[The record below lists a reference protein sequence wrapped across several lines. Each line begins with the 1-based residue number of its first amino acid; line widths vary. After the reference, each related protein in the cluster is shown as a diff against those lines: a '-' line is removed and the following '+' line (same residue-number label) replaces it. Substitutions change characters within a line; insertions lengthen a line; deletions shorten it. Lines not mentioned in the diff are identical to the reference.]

1 MLTYKKYILSSLI
14 LLLLLNNIAAAT
26 PENYA
31 KSGTVELSGQ
41 AAVSYSNA
49 PNSRTATTYFNLG
62 IQPTISYFFLDTWYG
77 GTAIQGN
84 LFYSNYLGSSW
95 SYVGELSVL
104 GGKTFAWK
112 PDLFFYGQFEI
123 GTTLPYIQDNGLSTR
138 YYFLRPAFGLKFLV
152 NSVVISTSLKYTL
165 TQSKNN
171 YDSDYF
177 ASHNLQLGVGIGFYF

>member
-1 MLTYKKYILSSLI
+1 MVLSVFESG
-14 LLLLLNNIAAAT
+14 IAAAT
-26 PENYA
+26 PESYG

-41 AAVSYSNA
+41 AAISYSNT

-62 IQPTISYFFLDTWYG
+62 IQPTISYFFLDTWYA

-84 LFYSNYLGSSW
+84 LFYSNYLNSSW
-95 SYVGELSVL
+95 SYVGEWSVL

-112 PDLFFYGQFEI
+112 PDLFFFGQFEI

-138 YYFLRPAFGLKFLV
+138 YFFLRPAIGLKFLV

-165 TQSKNN
+165 TQAKNS
-171 YDSDYF
+171 YDSDYY
-177 ASHNLQLGVGIGFYF
+177 STHNLQLGVGIGFYF